1 MNRNIRP
8 CYSLTNRKQDGG
20 TKGDRHR
27 KHKNPGKWKLSQRGG
42 VATKELKTKC
52 KVQIHENTRDKKL
65 RMRCRWSEAGKGQE
79 TDHLNKNLMWWIWK
93 QVQECLFS
101 YSLCQSSSAPPGCVC
116 WQTGSSSKIPAA
128 PPRIRKTNRSHS
140 ESTIPGPRWRWRKT
154 TWNVSELWPTSISS
168 SSVIRQ
174 LFSFSGFRN
183 FSSRSRVSSWFRHCW
198 VRNMCCTEEE
208 RRHGKQRNKTK
219 RDNQDRLVQFKCVL
233 KPAIT
238 DFLATETETKLWYGV
253 EVREQFWPRASW
265 RRWVSSLGSSPT
277 WPSQSYKTWRTCR
290 QEAA

>member
-140 ESTIPGPRWRWRKT
+140 VSLRSRDRDGGDVRQHGTFLNRDRPPSPRPP
-154 TWNVSELWPTSISS
+154 SSGS
-168 SSVIRQ
+168 SSVSQ
-174 LFSFSGFRN
+174 GFETFPAGPGSAPGSGTAGSETCAAQRK
-183 FSSRSRVSSWFRHCW
+183 SGDTGSK
-198 VRNMCCTEEE
+198 
-208 RRHGKQRNKTK
+208 GIKQRETI
-219 RDNQDRLVQFKCVL
+219 R
-233 KPAIT
+233 T
-238 DFLATETETKLWYGV
+238 D
-253 EVREQFWPRASW
+253 
-265 RRWVSSLGSSPT
+265 
-277 WPSQSYKTWRTCR
+277 
-290 QEAA
+290 